1 MLIDELIFER
11 AVLRFIF
18 VFNGGG
24 AFENFTHIRAGGGV
38 KVGKKIYAR
47 AKAHRIAAGP
57 AIKIPASISIKR

>member
-38 KVGKKIYAR
+38 KFGKENICQGEGA
-47 AKAHRIAAGP
+47 
-57 AIKIPASISIKR
+57 